1 MSHNEQ
7 ASSSLEGCSGLS
19 RHTNRDT
26 VEKLLSLINL
36 ESSRKVSKREEDFS
50 LLKLI
55 CKAKLEVLASN
66 PLWSMQNYT
75 AMLLSKVLNCID
87 MIDAEAGW
95 EMSINKH
102 WYSELQKAI
111 AALKHHN
118 PHWRFEEHDYD
129 KYSICPE
136 CNTIKSSKKKL
147 LTNVEKKDS
156 E

>member
-1 MSHNEQ
+1 MSHDEQ
-7 ASSSLEGCSGLS
+7 ACSSLEGFSGLS

-75 AMLLSKVLNCID
+75 AMLLNKVLNCID
-87 MIDAEAGW
+87 MIDAEVGW

-129 KYSICPE
+129 KYSICPSA
-136 CNTIKSSKKKL
+136 TLSRVVRKSYL
-147 LTNVEKKDS
+147 QR
-156 E
+156 